1 MEVPKCTSCKR
12 RQAFYYRRQSGEL
25 LCKICLERSVIKQIK
40 RAIGRFN
47 LLQPRSTIIIP
58 LIPDMPYESLI
69 TAVLISIIERKYL
82 SKVMVLPLF
91 KLPRQTLEVLKL
103 RAKPTDIIDGYD
115 DLMESWI
122 RGCSFSDYLDALT
135 RNIIQITEELNP
147 NAIVLP
153 TTRNDILRIFLYFL
167 TRGDRVGASTYTKP
181 LIKLNNV
188 NFIQPLYYVIRTDIR
203 ALIIKY
209 RELLSDLEVPNVEF
223 SDLRAL
229 RLIDDLI
236 IRLGLENSELLYSF
250 DKALEFLHTATLRT

>member
-1 MEVPKCTSCKR
+1 
-12 RQAFYYRRQSGEL
+12 
-25 LCKICLERSVIKQIK
+25 
-40 RAIGRFN
+40 
-47 LLQPRSTIIIP
+47 
-58 LIPDMPYESLI
+58 MPYESLI